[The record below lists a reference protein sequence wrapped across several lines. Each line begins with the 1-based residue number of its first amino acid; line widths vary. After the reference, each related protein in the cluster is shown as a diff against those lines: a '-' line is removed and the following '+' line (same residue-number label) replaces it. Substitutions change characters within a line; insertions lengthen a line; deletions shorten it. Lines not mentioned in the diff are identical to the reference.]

1 MDFPGLILIIGAVQC
16 LLLAVYWGGILKPW
30 NDNDVIGTLLG
41 FGLLLVA
48 FIAVEYKQ
56 GQYAMLVHKLL
67 KKREVLVGSIFS
79 FFISGAVFVLI
90 YFLPIYF
97 QAIRGASAVG
107 SGIRHLA
114 LVIPIC
120 KYTPS
125 VRILPS
131 RLLTGIYS
139 NLHDHGRRPGDTL
152 RLLRPVHDLRVLPVG
167 HRMWPHIHVPRTI
180 TCFRMAWISNSRWH
194 RFRPVVPDA
203 GHGSSSSCCIRGCRH
218 DYCDSLLYGTPSH
231 V

>member
-1 MDFPGLILIIGAVQC
+1 MDFPGLILIIGSVQC

-48 FIAVEYKQ
+48 FVAVEYKQ

-67 KKREVLVGSIFS
+67 KKREVLVGAVFS
-79 FFISGAVFVLI
+79 FFISGALFTLI

-120 KYTPS
+120 GYT
-125 VRILPS
+125 
-131 RLLTGIYS
+131 S
-139 NLHDHGRRPGDTL
+139 NMRTL
-152 RLLRPVHDLRVLPVG
+152 WSQSTDWDL
-167 HRMWPHIHVPRTI
+167 
-180 TCFRMAWISNSRWH
+180 
-194 RFRPVVPDA
+194 
-203 GHGSSSSCCIRGCRH
+203 
-218 DYCDSLLYGTPSH
+218 
-231 V
+231 

>member
-1 MDFPGLILIIGAVQC
+1 MDFPGLVLIIGAVQC

-30 NDNDVIGTLLG
+30 NHNDVIGTLLG

-48 FIAVEYKQ
+48 FVAVEYKQ

-67 KKREVLVGSIFS
+67 KKREVLVGSMFS

-97 QAIRGASAVG
+97 QAIRGTSAVG

-120 KYTPS
+120 KYTSNVRALSSQLTKWDSQQS
-125 VRILPS
+125 VR
-131 RLLTGIYS
+131 
-139 NLHDHGRRPGDTL
+139 
-152 RLLRPVHDLRVLPVG
+152 
-167 HRMWPHIHVPRTI
+167 
-180 TCFRMAWISNSRWH
+180 
-194 RFRPVVPDA
+194 
-203 GHGSSSSCCIRGCRH
+203 SSLA
-218 DYCDSLLYGTPSH
+218 D
-231 V
+231 

>member
-1 MDFPGLILIIGAVQC
+1 MDFPGLILIIGSVQC

-48 FIAVEYKQ
+48 FVAVEYKQ

-67 KKREVLVGSIFS
+67 KKREVLVGAIFS
-79 FFISGAVFVLI
+79 FFISGALFTLI

-120 KYTPS
+120 GYT
-125 VRILPS
+125 
-131 RLLTGIYS
+131 S
-139 NLHDHGRRPGDTL
+139 NMRTL
-152 RLLRPVHDLRVLPVG
+152 WSQSTDWDL
-167 HRMWPHIHVPRTI
+167 
-180 TCFRMAWISNSRWH
+180 
-194 RFRPVVPDA
+194 
-203 GHGSSSSCCIRGCRH
+203 
-218 DYCDSLLYGTPSH
+218 
-231 V
+231 

>member
-1 MDFPGLILIIGAVQC
+1 M
-16 LLLAVYWGGILKPW
+16 KPW

-48 FIAVEYKQ
+48 FVAVEYKQ

-67 KKREVLVGSIFS
+67 KKREVLVGAIFS
-79 FFISGAVFVLI
+79 FFISGALFTLI

-120 KYTPS
+120 GYT
-125 VRILPS
+125 
-131 RLLTGIYS
+131 S
-139 NLHDHGRRPGDTL
+139 NMRTL
-152 RLLRPVHDLRVLPVG
+152 WSQSTDWDL
-167 HRMWPHIHVPRTI
+167 
-180 TCFRMAWISNSRWH
+180 
-194 RFRPVVPDA
+194 
-203 GHGSSSSCCIRGCRH
+203 
-218 DYCDSLLYGTPSH
+218 
-231 V
+231 

>member
-56 GQYAMLVHKLL
+56 GQHAMLVHKLL

-79 FFISGAVFVLI
+79 FFISGALFVLI

-97 QAIRGASAVG
+97 QAIRGVSAVG
-107 SGIRHLA
+107 SGIRNLA
-114 LVIPIC
+114 LVITIC
-120 KYTPS
+120 EYKSCVRNLPSGSTNRTLQQS
-125 VRILPS
+125 VR
-131 RLLTGIYS
+131 
-139 NLHDHGRRPGDTL
+139 
-152 RLLRPVHDLRVLPVG
+152 
-167 HRMWPHIHVPRTI
+167 
-180 TCFRMAWISNSRWH
+180 
-194 RFRPVVPDA
+194 
-203 GHGSSSSCCIRGCRH
+203 
-218 DYCDSLLYGTPSH
+218 SL
-231 V
+231 